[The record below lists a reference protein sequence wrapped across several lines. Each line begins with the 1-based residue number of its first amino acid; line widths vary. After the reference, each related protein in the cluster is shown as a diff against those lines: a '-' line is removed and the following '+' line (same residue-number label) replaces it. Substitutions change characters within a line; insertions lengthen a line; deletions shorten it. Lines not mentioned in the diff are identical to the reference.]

1 MRILLFGK
9 HGQVGRAL
17 APLLQPLGD
26 ILSVGHADMNVAD
39 PDKLRNIL
47 RTYRPDVIVNASAY
61 TNVDRAEIE
70 KEMAWK
76 VNAEAPGIMME
87 ELNPWKG
94 ILIHF
99 STDYVFDGMK
109 QLPYSEDDAVN
120 PINEYGRSKLGG
132 ENLISARGNRYLILR
147 TGWVYAEDSKN
158 FISNVFHW
166 ATTQEVLKI
175 VDDQVGSPTW
185 ARTLAGQTARLLAR
199 RTIPDLVEEK
209 AGVYHCVGKGAVS
222 RYDLA
227 RKLLSLLPSHVKVK
241 ATVIL
246 PGKSSDFPSLA
257 LRPSYS
263 ALDCTKFEKAFEVDL
278 PTWELNLFDALQCFK
293 I

>member
-9 HGQVGRAL
+9 NGQVGKAL
-17 APLLQPLGD
+17 VPLLQPLGD
-26 ILSVGHADMNVAD
+26 LISVGHEDLDVAD
-39 PDKLRNIL
+39 SVKLRNLL
-47 RTYRPDVIVNASAY
+47 RTHRPDVVVNASAY
-61 TNVDRAEIE
+61 TNVDRAELE
-70 KEMAWK
+70 KEIAWK

-109 QLPYSEDDAVN
+109 HEPYVEDDAAN

-132 ENLISARGNRYLILR
+132 ESLIRARGGRYLILR
-147 TGWVYAEDSKN
+147 TGWVYAEDSPN
-158 FISNVFHW
+158 FISNVYQW
-166 ATTQEVLKI
+166 ATTQEILRI

-185 ARTLAGQTARLLAR
+185 ARMLAEQTARLLAR
-199 RTIPDLVEEK
+199 NTIPDLVAEN
-209 AGVYHCVGKGAVS
+209 AGIYHCVGKGAVS

-227 RKLLSLLPSHVKVK
+227 RKLLFLLPPHVKVK
-241 ATVIL
+241 TTIIL
-246 PGKSSDFPSLA
+246 PVKSSEFQNLA
-257 LRPSYS
+257 IRPKNS
-263 ALDCTKFEKAFEVDL
+263 ALDCTKFEKSFEVNLPAWDL
-278 PTWELNLFDALQCFK
+278 SLSNALQRFK